1 MSNKR
6 NTKIAPKPFCKVCFD
21 AGLPEAKYTS
31 HFVKSEPG
39 PKGKTVCPTLLSQ
52 ECRYC
57 FGVGHTAGYC
67 PIIAENKKMEEKA
80 KKEEA
85 RREAALKREDEQKA
99 PKPAVAKKSSNMF
112 AAAFDSSESDEEVS
126 KKVSKPILK
135 KSDTIRGP
143 STMPA
148 PPSILAAPVKQTVKQ
163 PVKQVVIPTKP
174 RTKEEEFP
182 ALPSKPKTV
191 VAPVAMTGYA
201 SVAAKTPEEYQS
213 EVYEQQL
220 IEKSI
225 KRQIKPFTATKSPA
239 VTKTTTAAAAS
250 VQDYYDS
257 WDEDEEEVEAPTPAY
272 KSITNWAAACYSDDE
287 DW

>member
-21 AGLPEAKYTS
+21 AGLPESKYTN

-39 PKGKTVCPTLLSQ
+39 PQGKTVCPTLLSQ

-57 FGVGHTAGYC
+57 FGLGHTAGYC

-85 RREAALKREDEQKA
+85 RAAASLKREEEQKA
-99 PKPAVAKKSSNMF
+99 PKPAAAKKSSNMF

-126 KKVSKPILK
+126 KKKVSKPILK
-135 KSDTIRGP
+135 KSETIRGP
-143 STMPA
+143 STIQVPA
-148 PPSILAAPVKQTVKQ
+148 SILAAPIKQTVKHTAIV
-163 PVKQVVIPTKP
+163 PAKP

-191 VAPVAMTGYA
+191 TAPVTMSGYA
-201 SVAAKTPEEYQS
+201 SVAAKTPEEFQR

-220 IEKSI
+220 IENSM
-225 KRQIKPFTATKSPA
+225 KRQIKPLTATKSQA
-239 VTKTTTAAAAS
+239 QATKTTAAAAS

-257 WDEDEEEVEAPTPAY
+257 WDEDEEEVEPPKPAY

>member
-39 PKGKTVCPTLLSQ
+39 PQGKTVCPTLLSQ

-57 FGVGHTAGYC
+57 FDVGHTAGYC

-85 RREAALKREDEQKA
+85 RAAAALKRDEEQKA
-99 PKPAVAKKSSNMF
+99 PKAAPAKKSSNIF
-112 AAAFDSSESDEEVS
+112 AAAFDSSDSDEEVS

-135 KSDTIRGP
+135 KSETIRGP

-148 PPSILAAPVKQTVKQ
+148 PASILAAPIKQTVKQ
-163 PVKQVVIPTKP
+163 TAIVPAKP

-182 ALPSKPKTV
+182 ALPSKPKTS
-191 VAPVAMTGYA
+191 APVTISGYA
-201 SVAAKTPEEYQS
+201 SVAAKTPEEFQR

-225 KRQIKPFTATKSPA
+225 KQQIRPINATKSRA
-239 VTKTTTAAAAS
+239 EAASTKSTSAAAAYIP
-250 VQDYYDS
+250 DYDS
-257 WDEDEEEVEAPTPAY
+257 IDEEEAKPQKSLF
-272 KSITNWAAACYSDDE
+272 KSITNWAAACDSDEE